1 MGCNRVFYRVLPGQ
15 PAGSAKS
22 LGFFLP
28 LFFLQPG
35 PVPAPGRLGPGQ
47 PQAGPGFK
55 TMVYPWFFFFY
66 FSKTIF
72 PYHGFTSIFSMVSL
86 LCL

>member
-1 MGCNRVFYRVLPGQ
+1 
-15 PAGSAKS
+15 
-22 LGFFLP
+22 
-28 LFFLQPG
+28 
-35 PVPAPGRLGPGQ
+35 
-47 PQAGPGFK
+47 
-55 TMVYPWFFFFY
+55 MVYPWFFFFY